1 MWDIVGERCLETM
14 SGHSEGVVAVT
25 ATSDYSAVVSGSID
39 KTLAVWSVAGA
50 SQASETSTAAG
61 VLHPSSEDNLMGQP
75 QASSVTCLARLTRW
89 FNERVS
95 TRSGGPRHR

>member
-1 MWDIVGERCLETM
+1 MWDIGDERCLETM
-14 SGHSEGVVAVT
+14 SGHSDGVVAVT
-25 ATSDYSAVVSGSID
+25 ATSDSSAVVSGSID

-50 SQASETSTAAG
+50 SQASG